1 MFSAVGKHWG
11 WRTSL
16 GAQDFGDP
24 AALVLLHLFFFF
36 TQSLMS
42 SLSFMNFSKLSEV
55 EKNIISPIVLGVS
68 LLRRQH
74 DYGSS

>member
-36 TQSLMS
+36 HPKSDEFFVFHEFFQAL
-42 SLSFMNFSKLSEV
+42 
-55 EKNIISPIVLGVS
+55 
-68 LLRRQH
+68 
-74 DYGSS
+74 

>member
-1 MFSAVGKHWG
+1 MLLESTGAGG
-11 WRTSL
+11 TSL

-24 AALVLLHLFFFF
+24 DTLVLLHLFFFR

-55 EKNIISPIVLGVS
+55 EKKNIISPIVLGVP